1 MTRCETLCLRDGV
14 LCENALARWH
24 IVQSLKR
31 WNFEALLSINF
42 SRHLQQH
49 CSWSQS
55 ILSGCISFTRPKS
68 ATLNKEQLY
77 SAWMQK
83 TKKQKSA
90 SYLCLVHV
98 HSTYVTPRTRKKRVA
113 LTAIMVTTLCFLINY
128 KHSNV
133 VSFVMYVY
141 VHPFGSYYQYKTL
154 HFHLQKKVIMII
166 WPKKKQLKKCKKKSP
181 LQRHYD

>member
-1 MTRCETLCLRDGV
+1 MFNFDKQAMTKVLLLSFIIFARRQVVQQRNGSVTRVGTTAFCVMTRCETLCLRDGV

-31 WNFEALLSINF
+31 WNFEALLSINY

-49 CSWSQS
+49 WSWSQS

-83 TKKQKSA
+83 TKKNKNQ
-90 SYLCLVHV
+90 H
-98 HSTYVTPRTRKKRVA
+98 H
-113 LTAIMVTTLCFLINY
+113 I
-128 KHSNV
+128 
-133 VSFVMYVY
+133 FV
-141 VHPFGSYYQYKTL
+141 
-154 HFHLQKKVIMII
+154 
-166 WPKKKQLKKCKKKSP
+166 
-181 LQRHYD
+181 